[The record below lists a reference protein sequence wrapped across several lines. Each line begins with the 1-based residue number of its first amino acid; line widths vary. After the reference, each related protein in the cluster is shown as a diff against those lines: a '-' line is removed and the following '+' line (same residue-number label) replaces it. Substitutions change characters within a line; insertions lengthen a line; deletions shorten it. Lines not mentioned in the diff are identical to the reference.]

1 MKKGLLTILYLYP
14 DEMNF
19 YGDYGNVLA
28 LVRRLEWRG
37 LEANVL
43 YHKIGDSLPKNVD
56 IIVGGGGQDTGQL
69 NIHADLLRIGGGLH
83 RLADNN
89 VPMLMVCGL
98 YQLFGKRFVTADNQE
113 LAGIGIFD
121 AETIGIGKRMIGNI
135 ITETEF
141 GELIGFENHSGKTV
155 LEPSQAPFGKVKLG
169 YGNDPSGHSEGAVT
183 NNVYG
188 TYLHGALLPKNPVLA
203 DALISHALINRG
215 EDSEKLAPLDDS
227 LAQKVHIDAR
237 KRKQT

>member
-1 MKKGLLTILYLYP
+1 MKKDLLTILYLYP

-28 LVRRLEWRG
+28 LIRRLQWRG
-37 LEANVL
+37 HEANVL

-69 NIHADLLRIGGGLH
+69 TIHADLLRIGDGLH
-83 RLADNN
+83 KLAGLS

-98 YQLFGKRFVTADNQE
+98 YQLFGRRFVTANNQE

-141 GELIGFENHSGKTV
+141 GELVGFENHSGQTI
-155 LEPSQAPFGKVKLG
+155 LSPSQAPFGKVKLG
-169 YGNDPSGHSEGAVT
+169 YGNDPSGHSEGAVSRY
-183 NNVYG
+183 VYG

-203 DALISHALINRG
+203 DALISQAFINRG
-215 EDSEKLAPLDDS
+215 EDPEKLAPLDDS
-227 LAQKVHIDAR
+227 LALKVHDDAR
-237 KRKQT
+237 KRKQA